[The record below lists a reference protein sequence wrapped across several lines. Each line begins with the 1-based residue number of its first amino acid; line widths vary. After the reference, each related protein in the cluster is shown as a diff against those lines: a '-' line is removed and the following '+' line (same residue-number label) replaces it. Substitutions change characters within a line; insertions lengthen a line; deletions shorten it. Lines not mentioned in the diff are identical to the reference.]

1 VAGGG
6 PKRALKVSGGVLANG
21 STSTS
26 TVVESEDRDLRN
38 ERYREVVG
46 VVLDS
51 DGHRHSRVG
60 NCP

>member
-1 VAGGG
+1 MGRRV
-6 PKRALKVSGGVLANG
+6 PRQSLKAR
-21 STSTS
+21 T
-26 TVVESEDRDLRN
+26 

-60 NCP
+60 NCPVRRRYWGGDFRTRNRPNA